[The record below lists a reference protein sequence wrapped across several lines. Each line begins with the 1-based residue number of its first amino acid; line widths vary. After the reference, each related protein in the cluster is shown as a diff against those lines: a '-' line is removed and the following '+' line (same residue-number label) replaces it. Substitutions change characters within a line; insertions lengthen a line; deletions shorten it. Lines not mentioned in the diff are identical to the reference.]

1 MSNIITIE
9 LCAEDRARLDRLT
22 AALEK
27 RVTQEEGI
35 TISTTDPVREARAE
49 ALEKAAP
56 SEKPQNEPQAAE
68 EPAKTETL
76 PKEETPAAAEE
87 DKPSITLAQVQ
98 QKVVQLS
105 AANKG
110 AKKAAVREIVNAYAT
125 KVSDLPEDKWLEVW
139 GKLTALEQE
148 G

>member
-1 MSNIITIE
+1 MSNTITIE

-27 RVTQEEGI
+27 RATQEAGVI
-35 TISTTDPVREARAE
+35 MDPVREALAE

-68 EPAKTETL
+68 EPAKAETL

-87 DKPSITLAQVQ
+87 DKPSITLAQIQ
-98 QKVVQLS
+98 QKVIQLS

-110 AKKAAVREIVNAYAT
+110 AKKSAVREIVNAYAARVT
-125 KVSDLPEDKWLEVW
+125 DLPEDKWLEVW
-139 GKLTALEQE
+139 DKLTALEQE

>member
-1 MSNIITIE
+1 MSNNITIE
-9 LCAEDRARLDRLT
+9 LCAEDRARLDKIIAGLAGLT
-22 AALEK
+22 PSCDACVKQVLDI
-27 RVTQEEGI
+27 VQ
-35 TISTTDPVREARAE
+35 P
-49 ALEKAAP
+49 AP
-56 SEKPQNEPQAAE
+56 AVKPQNEPQAAE

-98 QKVVQLS
+98 QKVIQLS

-110 AKKAAVREIVNAYAT
+110 AKKNAVREVVNAYAARVT
-125 KVSDLPEDKWLEVW
+125 DLPEDKWLEVW
-139 GKLTALEQE
+139 DKLTALEQE